1 MDISN
6 MPDLKKRLTS
16 VVRKM
21 LPNLGEEE
29 VNSVGIS
36 ANTLKYKKETISVE

>member
-21 LPNLGEEE
+21 LPNLGEE